1 MASEPAYW
9 GGLRE
14 TEHDWG
20 TLLLNRADA
29 DFQPVIAAY
38 IERTAAASCGGVCPR
53 LTITVSDGFA
63 PAMTPHAVQVP
74 SPQLVGLDGA
84 GLLVAA
90 FWDLLE
96 NALLAAYGRPAVR
109 FAVPDATI
117 AAAYR
122 PLTALYRAA
131 NPGRSVEIVVDPRLL
146 TAPAAALAEVDG
158 ALLSP
163 TAELIAGGHVAD
175 VTPFVAGS
183 DAFDEGDFYA
193 QIWDGGWWRERLW
206 LLPLAAQMK
215 VIFYDRAVYAAA
227 ERPVPSLRW
236 TWAEME
242 ADIAAFAAEPPAGTH
257 IKYGLLD
264 GGSDLLYAR
273 AFTLGPACRSTCAP
287 LAQAEIQ
294 EAAAW
299 YAARREAGVLLDL
312 GGADDAGRESRYLTA
327 LSSRRSVAIWVE
339 DPQLY
344 EYHLLLSAIGVLPFP
359 AAADFES
366 ITPLQIRGGV
376 ISQAAADPQAVWAWL
391 DFLSYQVPQPNL
403 RLIPGRPS
411 VAEETGYWQI
421 LPRPLDAA
429 MRSAFPRGRA
439 VTIAEQG
446 AFSFSLLGGE

>member
-1 MASEPAYW
+1 MALPRRCCPIRSRCRTRSWSVLTAPGRPA
-9 GGLRE
+9 
-14 TEHDWG
+14 
-20 TLLLNRADA
+20 
-29 DFQPVIAAY
+29 
-38 IERTAAASCGGVCPR
+38 
-53 LTITVSDGFA
+53 
-63 PAMTPHAVQVP
+63 
-74 SPQLVGLDGA
+74 
-84 GLLVAA
+84 AA

-96 NALLAAYGRPAVR
+96 NALLAAYGRPTVR

-122 PLTALYRAA
+122 PLAALYRAA

-158 ALLSP
+158 ALLNP
-163 TAELIAGGHVAD
+163 TADMITGGHVTD
-175 VTPFVAGS
+175 LTPFVAGS

-215 VIFYDRAVYAAA
+215 VVFYDRAAYTAA

-257 IKYGLLD
+257 IDYGLLD

-287 LAQAEIQ
+287 LAQAEMQ

-339 DPQLY
+339 DAPALRITTCCSAPSACSPFPPPTT
-344 EYHLLLSAIGVLPFP
+344 LKASRRCRSAAASSARRRRTRRRSGPGLISSAIRCRSPICGWFPDAPRLPRRP
-359 AAADFES
+359 A
-366 ITPLQIRGGV
+366 
-376 ISQAAADPQAVWAWL
+376 
-391 DFLSYQVPQPNL
+391 
-403 RLIPGRPS
+403 
-411 VAEETGYWQI
+411 YWQI
-421 LPRPLDAA
+421 FPRPLDAA
-429 MRSAFPRGRA
+429 MRSAFPRARA